1 MYNEEVT
8 IDIEAIRQMPNE
20 SVSDP
25 ETIRQIGLYCIQNRD
40 VSLANKIDSRF
51 EYMALY
57 PHVGSYN
64 ITPDTPLL
72 HTKEYILSEL
82 GITDDVLAIY
92 QYGSR
97 VYGTADRNSD
107 YDYIIV
113 MKRGMLEDGSFRH
126 NAISSDDRNIQGVV
140 YSRGGFIDAINN
152 YEIGALECISLPKES
167 VVFNKWPFKIG
178 EWNEQAMVK
187 AIIGKASNSRHNADQ
202 QSKNGNKWIG
212 KKSMYH
218 ALRILYF
225 GLQLKE
231 HQKIVD
237 FTECNRM
244 YDDIMRVEDQ
254 EFDTRDYY
262 DEFKQL
268 IAELRE

>member
-1 MYNEEVT
+1 MYHEEIT

-20 SVSDP
+20 SVSDA

-51 EYMALY
+51 EYVALY
-57 PHVGSYN
+57 PHLGKYN

-72 HTKEYILSEL
+72 HTKEHILSEL
-82 GITDDVLAIY
+82 RITEDVLAIY

-97 VYGTADRNSD
+97 VYGTADKNSD

-113 MKRGMLEDGSFRH
+113 MKRGMLENGAFRN
-126 NAISSDDRNIQGVV
+126 NAISNDDRTIQGVV

-152 YEIGALECISLPKES
+152 YDIGALECLSLPKEN
-167 VVFNKWPFKIG
+167 VIFNKWPFKVS
-178 EWNEQAMVK
+178 EWNENAMVK
-187 AIIGKASNSRHNADQ
+187 AIIAKASNSRHNADQ

-225 GLQLKE
+225 GMQLKE
-231 HQKIVD
+231 HQKIID
-237 FTECNRM
+237 FSECNEM
-244 YDDIMRVEDQ
+244 YEDFMHVEDA

-262 DEFKQL
+262 DEFDELLTK
-268 IAELRE
+268 LRE